1 MKPRPASARRTAPHG
16 PALRRFAETHWARE
30 PVVVTDA
37 PPLGLDR
44 ADAHTLLLAAATAEG
59 AAATGHPN
67 PEPLRLTTA
76 DGVLCR
82 PGPLLPGRADRDLAG
97 YVARLASAAPLDGDG
112 WLLTATDPLCRDF
125 SAWSRVRDALAGLWR
140 YVGWPAVPV
149 TAELA
154 VGDRHHAAAEAGDP
168 GSASLTWV
176 IDGELTVRV
185 RPEHTGTE
193 YELRATAGDL
203 VHWPAGSRHLDHR
216 TRPCTTLRVSV
227 PTRAASVLPLVTEA
241 VCAPTRR
248 RGTRPH
254 APDTLPHPLPARADG
269 RLTIPAQLADAAHL
283 FTDRLMGPD
292 TEADLLARWAGL
304 RSAAGLN
311 PAPPPRPAVPLT
323 ARHRLLR
330 VSDIIRVATG
340 PDDALWAANGRV
352 WPVHGRAAD
361 RVLACLRTTH
371 QDTTVADLARASGLS
386 DRSPLLHGLLR
397 ELCRAR
403 AVAVTPAGTPAVT
416 PREPHP

>member
-1 MKPRPASARRTAPHG
+1 MKPRPTSARRTAPHG
-16 PALRRFAETHWARE
+16 PALQRFAETHWARE
-30 PVVVTDA
+30 PVVVTDT

-44 ADAHTLLLAAATAEG
+44 ADAHALLVAAATAT
-59 AAATGHPN
+59 ASDADPA
-67 PEPLRLTTA
+67 PLRLTTA

-97 YVARLASAAPLDGDG
+97 YVARLASAPALDGDG

-125 SAWSRVRDALAGLWR
+125 SAWSRVRDALAALWR

-154 VGDRHHAAAEAGDP
+154 VGDRHHSVAEAGDP

-193 YELRATAGDL
+193 YELRGSAGDL

-216 TRPCTTLRVSV
+216 PGPCTTLRVSV
-227 PTRAASVLPLVTEA
+227 PARTSSALPLVTET
-241 VCAPTRR
+241 VCGPERR
-248 RGTRPH
+248 RRTP
-254 APDTLPHPLPARADG
+254 ADTPATLPHPLPARADG
-269 RLTIPAQLADAAHL
+269 RLSIPSQLADVAGL
-283 FTDRLMGPD
+283 FTDGLADPAVEG
-292 TEADLLARWAGL
+292 DLLARWAGL

-323 ARHRLLR
+323 PRHRLLR
-330 VSDIIRVATG
+330 VSEIVRVAAG
-340 PDDALWAANGRV
+340 PDDALWAANGQV

-361 RVLACLRTTH
+361 RVLTCLRTTH
-371 QDTTVADLARASGLS
+371 QDTTVTDLARAVGLS
-386 DRSPLLHGLLR
+386 DRSPHLYGLLR

-403 AVAVTPAGTPAVT
+403 AVAVTPQ
-416 PREPHP
+416 EPHP

>member
-1 MKPRPASARRTAPHG
+1 MKPRPAPARRTAPDG

-44 ADAHTLLLAAATAEG
+44 ADAHALLVAAATAEDT
-59 AAATGHPN
+59 AATGQSG
-67 PEPLRLTTA
+67 PEPLRLNTA
-76 DGVLCR
+76 DGTLCR
-82 PGPLLPGRADRDLAG
+82 PGPLLPGRADRDLRE

-112 WLLTATDPLCRDF
+112 WLLTATDPLHRDF

-149 TAELA
+149 TAELS
-154 VGDRHHAAAEAGDP
+154 VGDRHHAAAESGDP

-176 IDGELTVRV
+176 VDGELTVRV

-193 YELRATAGDL
+193 YELRAAAGDL

-216 TRPCTTLRVSV
+216 TGPCTTLRVSV
-227 PTRAASVLPLVTEA
+227 PARTASALPLITEAACGPERRRRTRA
-241 VCAPTRR
+241 
-248 RGTRPH
+248 
-254 APDTLPHPLPARADG
+254 DTPAALPHPLTARADG
-269 RLTIPAQLADAAHL
+269 RLAIPTQLADSARL
-283 FTDRLMGPD
+283 FTDRLADPD
-292 TEADLLARWAGL
+292 IEGDLLARWAGL

-330 VSDIIRVATG
+330 VSEVIRVATG
-340 PDDALWAANGRV
+340 PDDALWAAN
-352 WPVHGRAAD
+352 
-361 RVLACLRTTH
+361 
-371 QDTTVADLARASGLS
+371 
-386 DRSPLLHGLLR
+386 
-397 ELCRAR
+397 
-403 AVAVTPAGTPAVT
+403 
-416 PREPHP
+416 